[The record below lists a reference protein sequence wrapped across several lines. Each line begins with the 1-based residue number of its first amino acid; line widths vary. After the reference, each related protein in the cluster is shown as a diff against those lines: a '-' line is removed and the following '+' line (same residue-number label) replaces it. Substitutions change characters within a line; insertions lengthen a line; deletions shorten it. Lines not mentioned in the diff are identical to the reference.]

1 MFLGDSEIK
10 QVIHWKLTDL
20 IEIETNKPNNKKKGV
35 INRRSSFAIGN
46 TEQKF
51 QSELDILYEAATD
64 DKTKEFVKQHKDR
77 EI

>member
-1 MFLGDSEIK
+1 MNIAILKAVMELES
-10 QVIHWKLTDL
+10 QLL
-20 IEIETNKPNNKKKGV
+20 IGI
-35 INRRSSFAIGN
+35 IS
-46 TEQKF
+46 EQKF